1 MNRNETHYLENCISQ
16 KHQRWLLSEISDVQ
30 TKNTGQIAIPNQP
43 ISEYKINKLNP
54 AVTWL
59 EKVLITNNVGAIAP
73 DFNEKSNIKLE
84 TGSCY
89 FPQVGTMSRTD
100 ADLYGIVPLS
110 KEITIHL
117 FDEWVDV
124 FDRSVSQRPQHME
137 LLAKKDS
144 AEHTTN
150 FPLSPYTEQDQQ
162 ILKKVSWSMKKTVQP
177 GSAFFWNCSR
187 LYCSETSKSTLDCL
201 SVLTYF

>member
-117 FDEWVDV
+117 TV
-124 FDRSVSQRPQHME
+124 
-137 LLAKKDS
+137 LYLNALN
-144 AEHTTN
+144 T
-150 FPLSPYTEQDQQ
+150 
-162 ILKKVSWSMKKTVQP
+162 WSCWQKKTLQNILLI
-177 GSAFFWNCSR
+177 FH
-187 LYCSETSKSTLDCL
+187 CL
-201 SVLTYF
+201 LIPNKINRY